1 MNSFAPLF
9 LFALA
14 STVSSFQLGGSR
26 YMRKG
31 SIALSAAPSPSAP
44 SSPPSSSSSSSS
56 SSSKSVANA
65 DVIATLALASALILM
80 PSESA
85 LALEG
90 GIFAGKAASLIHPI
104 TNMALFGTSLY
115 SGYLVRKSCA
125 VLCSLLLLL
134 K

>member
-44 SSPPSSSSSSSS
+44 SSPPSSSS

>member
-44 SSPPSSSSSSSS
+44 SSPPSSSS

-125 VLCSLLLLL
+125 VLCSLLLVL